1 MNLEILQKR
10 IAELKQE
17 LEALMAEANRQIGMK
32 QGAIAELE
40 RWRDALS
47 QPEVTP

>member
-1 MNLEILQKR
+1 MSEEMLEKR

-17 LEALMAEANRQIGMK
+17 LEQLVAEANRQIGMK

-40 RWRDALS
+40 RWRDTLS